1 MYNTVLNLKGLFM
14 SELLRTSLYDEHKK
28 LNARNVSFCGWEMP
42 VQYES
47 IIKEHDAC
55 RNNAALFDISH
66 MGEFFFSGD
75 IATSGV
81 NESVTQDL
89 VKLPVG
95 KCKYGF
101 LLNEN
106 GGIIDDLIIYK
117 LSKDRLMFVVNAAR
131 REIDFKTIKSRL
143 KSGDFEDKSFEISK
157 IDIQGPNSKNI
168 LQKFVSDDLNEFK
181 YFGFKESLFDGFDS
195 LVSRTG
201 YTGELGFELY
211 MANDKAK
218 IVWEKLLDAG
228 ALPAGLGARD
238 LLRLEMGYSL
248 YGNELNEQTTPL
260 EANLSMF
267 VKFDTNFVGK
277 DMLIKQKEEGVKK
290 IVLPFKTNSR
300 RAPKHGNDIIQNG
313 KVIGEVT
320 SGAYSPSLGYGIG
333 LGFFDTKKFD
343 KSQKFEVKDTRGSI
357 EVELDT
363 LPFLKK

>member
-14 SELLRTSLYDEHKK
+14 GELLRTSLYDEHKK

-75 IATSGV
+75 ITTSGV

-89 VKLPVG
+89 LKLPVG

-106 GGIIDDLIIYK
+106 GGVIDDLIIYK
-117 LSKDRLMFVVNAAR
+117 LGEDRLMFVVNAAR

-143 KSGDFEDKSFEISK
+143 KSGDFKDKSFEISK
-157 IDIQGPNSKNI
+157 IDSKNI
-168 LQKFVSDDLNEFK
+168 LQKFVSDDLDEFK
-181 YFGFKESLFDGFDS
+181 YFGFKESLFDGFDC

-218 IVWEKLLDAG
+218 IVWEKLAG
-228 ALPAGLGARD
+228 AVPAGLGARD

-277 DMLIKQKEEGVKK
+277 DSLIKQKEEGMKK
-290 IVLPFKTNSR
+290 IVLPFRTNSR
-300 RAPKHGNDIIQNG
+300 RAPKG

-363 LPFLKK
+363 LAFLKK